1 MVSNDFYTDHVR
13 NLDEGAKG
21 DVRVW
26 LQHARI
32 SFAFVGTEFMLNPK
46 RLTSYSCYEEVLFKI
61 KHLVPSLRSCKSGTS
76 ECQWR

>member
-1 MVSNDFYTDHVR
+1 MNEYLSSISSSLSAWRHQSYMVSNDFYTDHVR

-46 RLTSYSCYEEVLFKI
+46 RLTSYSYNEEVLF
-61 KHLVPSLRSCKSGTS
+61 
-76 ECQWR
+76 